1 MDLPILVRMVEPPNE
16 HVSHSLQC
24 ILKMRKL
31 IQHVVKG
38 QCYTFYL
45 GNSYTFCTKLNKEW
59 L

>member
-24 ILKMRKL
+24 ILKML

-38 QCYTFYL
+38 QCYTFCL
-45 GNSYTFCTKLNKEW
+45 GNSYTCEFCTKLNKEW

>member
-1 MDLPILVRMVEPPNE
+1 MVEPPNE

-38 QCYTFYL
+38 QCYTFCL
-45 GNSYTFCTKLNKEW
+45 GNSYTCEFCTKLNKEW